1 MTGESS
7 QIGFEM
13 TVDEVMRRWPATIRV
28 FLDFRMNCVGCPIAG
43 FHTVEDA
50 CREHGAV
57 PGDFLSALRA
67 YAATQLNAQPGGPSA
82 MPKRRCGSRTM
93 MRCRPLSTRPC
104 CSHALNT
111 RLTVWSVVPVISAT
125 SWRLIGKSIS
135 IPAFNLA
142 ARLLQKPQQC
152 MRDAPLHFLG
162 RHLDDAG
169 MRFLKPLPDRL
180 QRVRGKRGVLRHK
193 PRPCGGRPGQRHA
206 VDGCDRGRRVVLE
219 ADRLRDAE
227 NFACRHIAHDDLL
240 AVGRGFFGPDMAV
253 QQKEKRVGLLAL
265 LENV

>member
-1 MTGESS
+1 
-7 QIGFEM
+7 
-13 TVDEVMRRWPATIRV
+13 MRRWPATIRV
-28 FLDFRMNCVGCPIAG
+28 FLDFRMGCVGCPIAG

-57 PGDFLSALRA
+57 PGDFLSALRGVLLR
-67 YAATQLNAQPGGPSA
+67 AAQPPGGPSA
-82 MPKRRCGSRTM
+82 MPNRRCGSRTM

-135 IPAFNLA
+135 IPLSTLRPACLSEP
-142 ARLLQKPQQC
+142 KQC
-152 MRDAPLHFLG
+152 VRDAPLHFLG

-180 QRVRGKRGVLRHK
+180 QRVGGKRGVLRHK

-206 VDGCDRGRRVVLE
+206 VDGRDRGGGVVLE

-240 AVGRGFFGPDMAV
+240 AVGRGFLGPDMAV